1 MGIRT
6 QGTHTHLVPASL
18 SDDCSKYKCKLEST
32 TPGTCESGGKGTMK
46 DPVSG
51 STYNRIY
58 QHIKKFAKNGDNY
71 CKELISVLQQRAD
84 LEKRY
89 AKGLLRLASKITK
102 ASTSIVKKSGTEA
115 SGWTD
120 GILGS
125 SIFEGWNCVSQEMTF
140 TADLHGK
147 LASAIQQEAIK
158 PIRQMLDEH
167 TKRIKSS
174 DSAVEKSS
182 KLVTDNWSQQIK
194 NKKKLMRSTKDH
206 EAAFD
211 LVENNKQIVSEK
223 EKRKLLNKL
232 KKSTE
237 LLTKIDQRYYELN
250 RAGEDIRLK
259 WESMFEQSYQV
270 IQTLEKEKIK
280 LLCDILNKYSDHIT
294 CFGRTLIERQRQI
307 HEAVQNV
314 NIEKDIQTLLDSTSM
329 LSDENKIEF
338 LLTDYYE
345 EDNRN
350 TMDKERRKTALAPK
364 LQRLQDD
371 INKVNKDKEG
381 LEKIIR
387 TGFRSPSFSGPPTEE
402 TVSMRDEATLKL
414 ILLELNFYKL
424 ASTVAELE
432 GNPKPSHPLSDS
444 IIKWKDK
451 EYHHSLVQVSR
462 PMKMKN
468 VQAHRTNSV
477 SSDGRQDHHSHSP
490 QQIAEPIYIN
500 HTTNSIHSEMEVQ
513 RSEADASSADDVTDP
528 TQEIGTCKALYD
540 YQAGRDDELNVQQGD
555 ILIIHKKDASGWW
568 FGSLRGKKGIFPAT
582 YVEELA
588 HVGKNR
594 STDA

>member
-1 MGIRT
+1 
-6 QGTHTHLVPASL
+6 L
-18 SDDCSKYKCKLEST
+18 
-32 TPGTCESGGKGTMK
+32 
-46 DPVSG
+46 
-51 STYNRIY
+51 
-58 QHIKKFAKNGDNY
+58 
-71 CKELISVLQQRAD
+71 LI
-84 LEKRY
+84 
-89 AKGLLRLASKITK
+89 
-102 ASTSIVKKSGTEA
+102 
-115 SGWTD
+115 
-120 GILGS
+120 
-125 SIFEGWNCVSQEMTF
+125 
-140 TADLHGK
+140 
-147 LASAIQQEAIK
+147 
-158 PIRQMLDEH
+158 
-167 TKRIKSS
+167 
-174 DSAVEKSS
+174 
-182 KLVTDNWSQQIK
+182 
-194 NKKKLMRSTKDH
+194 
-206 EAAFD
+206 
-211 LVENNKQIVSEK
+211 
-223 EKRKLLNKL
+223 KL

-350 TMDKERRKTALAPK
+350 TMDKERRKTALALK

-371 INKVNKDKEG
+371 ITKVNKDKEG

-424 ASTVAELE
+424 ASIVAELE

-444 IIKWKDK
+444 IIKLKDK

-477 SSDGRQDHHSHSP
+477 SSDGRQDHHRHSP
-490 QQIAEPIYIN
+490 QQIAEPIYSN

-513 RSEADASSADDVTDP
+513 RSKADASSADDGNLVTDP

-588 HVGKNR
+588 QVGKNG

>member
-6 QGTHTHLVPASL
+6 QGTHTCLVPASL

-102 ASTSIVKKSGTEA
+102 ASTSIVKK
-115 SGWTD
+115 
-120 GILGS
+120 
-125 SIFEGWNCVSQEMTF
+125 
-140 TADLHGK
+140 K
-147 LASAIQQEAIK
+147 LAGTIQQEAIK

-223 EKRKLLNKL
+223 EKRKLLIKL

-350 TMDKERRKTALAPK
+350 TMDKERRKTALALK

-371 INKVNKDKEG
+371 ITKVNKDKEG

-424 ASTVAELE
+424 ASIVAELE

-444 IIKWKDK
+444 IIKLKDK

-477 SSDGRQDHHSHSP
+477 SSDGRQDHHRHSP
-490 QQIAEPIYIN
+490 QQIAEPIYSN

-513 RSEADASSADDVTDP
+513 RSKADASSADDGNLVTDP

-588 HVGKNR
+588 QVGKNG

>member
-102 ASTSIVKKSGTEA
+102 ASTSIVKK
-115 SGWTD
+115 
-120 GILGS
+120 
-125 SIFEGWNCVSQEMTF
+125 
-140 TADLHGK
+140 K

-182 KLVTDNWSQQIK
+182 KLVTDNWSQQI
-194 NKKKLMRSTKDH
+194 
-206 EAAFD
+206 
-211 LVENNKQIVSEK
+211 
-223 EKRKLLNKL
+223 KLLNKL

-513 RSEADASSADDVTDP
+513 RSEADASSADDGNLVTDP

>member
-1 MGIRT
+1 MR
-6 QGTHTHLVPASL
+6 
-18 SDDCSKYKCKLEST
+18 
-32 TPGTCESGGKGTMK
+32 

-51 STYNRIY
+51 CTYDRIY

-71 CKELISVLQQRAD
+71 CKELISVLQQRAE

-102 ASTSIVKKSGTEA
+102 ASTNIIKN
-115 SGWTD
+115 
-120 GILGS
+120 
-125 SIFEGWNCVSQEMTF
+125 SIFDGWNCVSQEMTF

-147 LASAIQQEAIK
+147 LASTIQQEAIK

-167 TKRIKSS
+167 TKRRKST
-174 DSAVEKSS
+174 DNVVEKSS
-182 KLVTDNWSQQIK
+182 KLVTENWSQQIK
-194 NKKKLMRSTKDH
+194 SKKKLMRSTKDH
-206 EAAFD
+206 EAVFD
-211 LVENNKQIVSEK
+211 LLENNKQMVSEK

-237 LLTKIDQRYYELN
+237 ILTKVDQRYYELN
-250 RAGEDIRLK
+250 RAGEDVRLK
-259 WESMFEQSYQV
+259 WESMFEQSYQ
-270 IQTLEKEKIK
+270 IIHTLETEKIK

-314 NIEKDIQTLLDSTSM
+314 NIEEDIQTLLDSTSM
-329 LSDENKIEF
+329 LSDENKVEF

-345 EDNRN
+345 EDNKN
-350 TMDKERRKTALAPK
+350 TMDKERRKTALALK
-364 LQRLQDD
+364 LQRLQED

-381 LEKIIR
+381 LEKMIR
-387 TGFRSPSFSGPPTEE
+387 TSFKGPSFSDPQTEE
-402 TVSMRDEATLKL
+402 KTVSMQDEATLKL

-424 ASTVAELE
+424 ASTMAELE
-432 GNPKPSHPLSDS
+432 GNPKPSHPLSGN

-468 VQAHRTNSV
+468 VQAHGTLTNSV
-477 SSDGRQDHHSHSP
+477 PPDSRRDHRAHSP
-490 QQIAEPIYIN
+490 EQISEPIYVN
-500 HTTNSIHSEMEVQ
+500 HTTNSIHSEMEVE
-513 RSEADASSADDVTDP
+513 RSEVDASSADDATDP
-528 TQEIGTCKALYD
+528 VQIGTCKALYD
-540 YQAGRDDELNVQQGD
+540 YQAVRDDELNMQQGD
-555 ILIIHKKDASGWW
+555 ILIIHNKDATGWW

-582 YVEELA
+582 YIEELA
-588 HVGKNR
+588 QMEKER
-594 STDA
+594 STEA

>member
-6 QGTHTHLVPASL
+6 QGTHTCLVPASL

-102 ASTSIVKKSGTEA
+102 ASTSIVKKSGAEA

-125 SIFEGWNCVSQEMTF
+125 SIFDGWNCVSQEMTF

-147 LASAIQQEAIK
+147 LAGTIQQEAIK

-223 EKRKLLNKL
+223 EKRK
-232 KKSTE
+232 
-237 LLTKIDQRYYELN
+237 
-250 RAGEDIRLK
+250 
-259 WESMFEQSYQV
+259 V

-350 TMDKERRKTALAPK
+350 TMDKERRKTALALK

-371 INKVNKDKEG
+371 ITKVNKDKEG

-424 ASTVAELE
+424 ASIVAELE

-444 IIKWKDK
+444 IIKLKDK

-477 SSDGRQDHHSHSP
+477 SSDGRQDHHRHSP
-490 QQIAEPIYIN
+490 QQIAEPIYSN

-513 RSEADASSADDVTDP
+513 RSKADASSADDGNLVTDP

-588 HVGKNR
+588 QVGKNG